1 MANTNVTL
9 PTKAQ
14 IEELLEENNTTSE
27 WTTLNNVNGRWFT
40 SKKNGGKVFL
50 PAAGYRWSGGFS
62 GAGSLGSYWSSTLNE
77 DNQNYAYYLYFRSG
91 YASWYDDGTRT
102 DGYTVR
108 PVRQN

>member
-27 WTTLNNVNGRWFT
+27 WTTLNDVSGRWFT

-50 PAAGYRWSGGFS
+50 PAGPP
-62 GAGSLGSYWSSTLNE
+62 LG
-77 DNQNYAYYLYFRSG
+77 
-91 YASWYDDGTRT
+91 
-102 DGYTVR
+102 
-108 PVRQN
+108 

>member
-27 WTTLNNVNGRWFT
+27 WMTLNNVNGRWFT
-40 SKKNGGKVFL
+40 SKKNSCKVFL
-50 PAAGYRWSGGFS
+50 PAAGCHEGGELYDA
-62 GAGSLGSYWSSTLNE
+62 GAHGYYWSSTPYE
-77 DNQNYAYYLYFRSG
+77 GDPSSAYYLYFRSG

-108 PVRQN
+108 PVRQK

>member
-40 SKKNGGKVFL
+40 SKKNSCKVFL
-50 PAAGYRWSGGFS
+50 PAAGLRLDDELS
-62 GAGSLGSYWSSTLNE
+62 GAGSLGYYWSSSPYESNT
-77 DNQNYAYYLYFRSG
+77 NYAYGLSFSSGNASYFCTERNIELS
-91 YASWYDDGTRT
+91 
-102 DGYTVR
+102 VR

>member
-27 WTTLNNVNGRWFT
+27 WTTLNSVNGRWFT

-50 PAAGYRWSGGFS
+50 PAAGSRFNGELYS
-62 GAGSLGSYWSSTLNE
+62 AGSYGNYWSSTE
-77 DNQNYAYYLYFRSG
+77 KSQNYAYGLGFYSENAGCYSVGRNVEQS
-91 YASWYDDGTRT
+91 
-102 DGYTVR
+102 VR

>member
-14 IEELLEENNTTSE
+14 IEELLDENNTTSE
-27 WTTLNNVNGRWFT
+27 WTTLNDVSGRWFT

-50 PAAGYRWSGGFS
+50 PAAGLRLDDELS
-62 GAGSLGSYWSSTLNE
+62 GAGSLGSYWSSTLYE
-77 DNQNYAYYLYFRSG
+77 DNQNYAYGLSFSSGNASYFCTERNIELS
-91 YASWYDDGTRT
+91 
-102 DGYTVR
+102 VR